1 MGLASLCTLLLVAQ
15 LPPTE
20 PWEPPDSAISE
31 QVLHEMPTPSLVDEN
46 GPWSGEG
53 GVTPHHEDVL
63 QDPVQWLTRE
73 TDPLFRSPPTQLSF
87 SHLPRWDRSGF
98 GIQTFDVRHTV
109 LLGYDDLAPLHITP
123 GFAFHGWSGPAELD
137 LPSRVFDAYLDLF
150 WQPWITERGSI
161 LVGATPGFHGD
172 FERFDRQTF
181 QWSGWLAGTWRLND
195 RWMAMGGVA
204 YLRQLRSNWLPI
216 GGAVWTPN
224 ELTRLELIFPSPRI
238 ARQIF
243 ADERGSTWAYVAGN
257 FGGGAWSVAD
267 TPTSNVLVGYSD
279 LRLLVGVEGFR
290 FHGYEWRAEMG
301 YVFSRDIHVNNISLV
316 SPSDSMVFQCRL
328 AF

>member
-1 MGLASLCTLLLVAQ
+1 MGLAGLCALLLVAQ
-15 LPPTE
+15 LPSNE
-20 PWEPPDSAISE
+20 SWEPPEAATSGEVSPE
-31 QVLHEMPTPSLVDEN
+31 FPMSPLVDEDWLREDDGGMERLHE
-46 GPWSGEG
+46 GP
-53 GVTPHHEDVL
+53 L
-63 QDPVQWLTRE
+63 QDPLRW
-73 TDPLFRSPPTQLSF
+73 PATQFSLSYT
-87 SHLPRWDRSGF
+87 PRWDRSGF
-98 GIQTFDVRHTV
+98 GIQTLDVRHTA

-123 GFAFHGWSGPAELD
+123 GFAVHGWSGPVELD
-137 LPSRVFDAYLDLF
+137 LPSRVFDVYLDLF
-150 WQPWITERGSI
+150 WQPWTTERGGI

-195 RWMAMGGVA
+195 QWMAMGGVA

-243 ADERGSTWAYVAGN
+243 ADERGTTWAYVAGN

-290 FHGYEWRAEMG
+290 FRGHEWRAEIG

-316 SPSDSMVFQCRL
+316 SPSDSMIFQCRL